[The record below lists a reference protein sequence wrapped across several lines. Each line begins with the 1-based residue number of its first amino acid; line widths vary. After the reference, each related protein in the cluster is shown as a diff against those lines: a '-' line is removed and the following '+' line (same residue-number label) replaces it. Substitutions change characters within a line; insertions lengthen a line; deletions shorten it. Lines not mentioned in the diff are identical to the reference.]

1 MQLSNFHGHSFDS
14 LLRPAS
20 LAARHAMGAALG
32 GLRRLLPQ
40 ACALCAVGSG
50 DALVCAACLAA
61 LPRIAAPCRAC
72 GLPAPSGRRCSTC
85 RAHPPPF
92 RATVAAWTYD
102 FPVDRLV
109 QALKYDGRLALA
121 EPFAAA
127 LVAAVA
133 RRGVSLPD
141 VVVALP
147 LAPARQRTRGFNQ
160 AHEIARRVARGIDR
174 PLVAGLAR
182 TRDSPPQAALAW
194 PARARN
200 VRDAFAGNGRLA
212 GRRVALVDD
221 VMTTGATLA
230 AAATAARRAGAADVE
245 AWVVARTLPPDVRD
259 PS

>member
-1 MQLSNFHGHSFDS
+1 MHLSNFHGVSFDS
-14 LLRPAS
+14 VLHTAS
-20 LAARHAMGAALG
+20 LAVRDATRVGLGA
-32 GLRRLLPQ
+32 LRRLLPQ
-40 ACALCAVGSG
+40 ACALCAAGSG

-61 LPRIAAPCRAC
+61 LPRIAAPCPSC
-72 GLPAPSGRRCSTC
+72 GLPAPPGRRCSAC

-92 RATVAAWTYD
+92 RATVAAWAYD

-127 LVAAVA
+127 IVAAVA
-133 RRGVSLPD
+133 RRGASLPD

-160 AHEIARRVARGIDR
+160 AHEIARRVAGGIGR

-200 VRDAFAGNGRLA
+200 VRDAFAGNGSLA
-212 GRRVALVDD
+212 GRRVAVVDD

-230 AAATAARRAGAADVE
+230 AAAAAARRAGAADVE
-245 AWVVARTLPPDVRD
+245 AWVVARTLPPNARD